1 MTTILNFDQLTSTPQ
16 QLWQIRGSAI
26 FALWLA
32 TSVRTCFHIQP
43 VLHGCHGRSY
53 RMAFSKQPSDLRFC
67 LLEDRL
73 SRSPDLVPPNSI
85 SKFCTSL
92 VAIPHMTMDYL
103 PEKTQYIYGLAQSLT
118 SPWILRE
125 VLRPADSISL
135 RPLLVLNNCKFQ
147 IGKSNNLYNA
157 IDGQLQQISEV
168 IVLPL

>member
-1 MTTILNFDQLTSTPQ
+1 
-16 QLWQIRGSAI
+16 
-26 FALWLA
+26 
-32 TSVRTCFHIQP
+32 
-43 VLHGCHGRSY
+43 
-53 RMAFSKQPSDLRFC
+53 MAFSKQPSDLRFC

-92 VAIPHMTMDYL
+92 AAIPHMTMDYL

-168 IVLPL
+168 IVLTL